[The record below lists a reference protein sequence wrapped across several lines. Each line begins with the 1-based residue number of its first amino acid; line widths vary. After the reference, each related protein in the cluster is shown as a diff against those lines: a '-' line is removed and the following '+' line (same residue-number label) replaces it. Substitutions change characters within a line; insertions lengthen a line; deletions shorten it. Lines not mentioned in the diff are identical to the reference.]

1 MALLNTTDPAGS
13 ERLNASDRSQG
24 SDRLRGA
31 EHTSASKASALNEVT
46 LAAVADALSRLR
58 YGAVHLTV
66 HDGKVVQLDVTERQ
80 RFTG

>member
-1 MALLNTTDPAGS
+1 MGLPNTTEPTRIDRANGATRG
-13 ERLNASDRSQG
+13 EAAHNA
-24 SDRLRGA
+24 
-31 EHTSASKASALNEVT
+31 T

-80 RFTG
+80 RFT

>member
-1 MALLNTTDPAGS
+1 MALLNTTDPARS
-13 ERLNASDRSQG
+13 ERLSLSQG
-24 SDRLRGA
+24 SDRLLGA
-31 EHTSASKASALNEVT
+31 ERASSDQKASSLNEVT